1 MIMTSMRVFPGL
13 FVGRREVVSAVEA
26 SRSFEAGEVS
36 SVFVCGACEE
46 VVLTDKDPTDMR
58 DVVVKCRCGEFNQ
71 L

>member
-13 FVGRREVVSAVEA
+13 FVGRREVVSAIETRAFGADEA
-26 SRSFEAGEVS
+26 
-36 SVFVCGACEE
+36 VFVCGACDE
-46 VVLTDKDPTDMR
+46 VVLSQGDRADLN

>member
-13 FVGRREVVSAVEA
+13 FVGRREVVSAIESRTFSATEA
-26 SRSFEAGEVS
+26 
-36 SVFVCGACEE
+36 VFICGACEE
-46 VVLTDKDPTDMR
+46 VVLTQEDRADLR